1 MNINLRKI
9 YLYIFSTVG
18 LVLTIIGAVQ
28 LTDLALKIFVF
39 KKADQ
44 VIFYP
49 RPKSIVIPEGGVKD
63 GTEQIDEAAQKKYD
77 EDQRD
82 SNRQREAA
90 NAIAFILI
98 GAPVYLYHWRIVRK
112 EGQ

>member
-28 LTDLALKIFVF
+28 FTDLALKIFVF
-39 KKADQ
+39 KKADV

-49 RPKSIVIPEGGVKD
+49 RPVSPKGEFEGVDPEAEKKSQE
-63 GTEQIDEAAQKKYD
+63 E
-77 EDQRD
+77 QRD
-82 SNRQREAA
+82 SNRQREAS
-90 NAIAFILI
+90 NAASFLI
-98 GAPVYLYHWRIVRK
+98 VGIPVYVYHWRLAKK
-112 EGQ
+112 EF